1 MTSSEMTPADI
12 AAVTRNNNNGGFFGD
27 GNGLWFIIILFLFTA
42 IGGWGGNW
50 GGNAGGQGVMNG
62 YVLSSDFSNIQRQL
76 SDSFASQERRTDAII
91 NGISSLGYDQLG
103 QMNNINQNVSS
114 VGFGLQNA
122 IQQSGFDTRNAIQQG
137 GFDTRNAIQQGGYET
152 RNAIQ
157 QGQIAQMQSFN
168 ALQSQLA
175 QCCCDN
181 RAATSELKYTI
192 AQTGNDI
199 SRQTE
204 RGFCDTGYAL
214 ATNTTAIVQNAH
226 NDSDRIIAKLDAME
240 ANRQAEKIAELQ
252 AENQGL
258 RFGISQQNQSNTI
271 INALKAPCPIPAYSV
286 PNPNCCYQQTTCGC
300 A

>member
-12 AAVTRNNNNGGFFGD
+12 AAVTRNNNGGLFGD
-27 GNGLWFIIILFLFTA
+27 GNGLWFIIILFLFAA

-50 GGNAGGQGVMNG
+50 GGNAGGQGGVMNG
-62 YVLSSDFSNIQRQL
+62 YVLSSDFSSIQRQL

-103 QMNNINQNVSS
+103 QLNNINQNVSS
-114 VGFGLQNA
+114 VGFGLQNT
-122 IQQSGFDTRNAIQQG
+122 IQQGGFDTRNAIQQSG
-137 GFDTRNAIQQGGYET
+137 YETRNAIQQGGYET

-157 QGQIAQMQSFN
+157 QGQIAQMQFFN
-168 ALQSQLA
+168 ALQSQLS

-181 RAATSELKYTI
+181 RAATSDLKYTMS
-192 AQTGNDI
+192 QVGTDI

-204 RGFCDTGYAL
+204 RGFCDTNYAL
-214 ATNTTAIVQNAH
+214 ATNTTSIVQNAH

-252 AENQGL
+252 NENQGL
-258 RFGISQQNQSNTI
+258 RFAASQQAQ
-271 INALKAPCPIPAYSV
+271 NAYLVSQLKAPCPIPAYTV
-286 PNPNCCYQQTTCGC
+286 PNPNCCYQQNCGC